1 MSYLLFLKR
10 RQNFKLSSAAIIGGA
25 LRVRLVFKL
34 LNCFRTQD
42 IPFLPSTRTSV
53 STNQET
59 SPDSTSKIANCETG
73 SHTNQANNEEEDLVF
88 VDKSISPS
96 HQTKL
101 KLQKRKLKRSRYT
114 EVDINLTS

>member
-1 MSYLLFLKR
+1 MS
-10 RQNFKLSSAAIIGGA
+10 I
-25 LRVRLVFKL
+25 RLVFNL
-34 LNCFRTQD
+34 FICFRTQD
-42 IPFLPSTRTSV
+42 TPFLPSARTSV

-73 SHTNQANNEEEDLVF
+73 SHTNEANNEEEELVF

-96 HQTKL
+96 QQTKL

-114 EVDINLTS
+114 EVDID